1 MRIGIDRMAFATTND
16 YLDLV
21 ELAKERGVDP
31 NKFTIGIGQDLQ
43 AVVPPTQDIV
53 TLGATAAKKLLTPEL
68 EKNISTVI
76 VATESGIDNSKASAI
91 YIKHLL
97 GLSDFTRTVEMKEAC
112 YSATAAIQF
121 AKGVVAL
128 NPQETVLVIAAD
140 IARYGLN
147 TPGEVTQGAGAV
159 AMLISRNPHI
169 LTLEDTTVAYFYSIF
184 AMITDR
190 AVYFESAAYSKD
202 IMDFWRP
209 LYATE
214 ALVDGKYST
223 NVYIEF
229 FLQTFTRYQQLTG
242 RELADFAALTFHMP
256 FTKMGKKGLEGLLKD
271 RNDEVAQRLRT
282 QLTASQLFSRQVGN
296 LYTGSL
302 YLSLMSLLQNSDLR
316 AGSRIGLFSYGSGAE
331 GEFYTGIL
339 EDGYEHY
346 MNNIQEELK
355 HRHQVSVAEYE
366 KLFSSQL
373 GMNDRDIEFDVT
385 NDPLPFVL
393 KGQKDHQRIYEAK

>member
-1 MRIGIDRMAFATTND
+1 MRIGIDKMAFATTND

-76 VATESGIDNSKASAI
+76 VSTESGIDNSKASAI

-159 AMLISRNPHI
+159 AMLISQNPHI
-169 LTLEDTTVAYFYSIF
+169 LTLEDTTV
-184 AMITDR
+184 
-190 AVYFESAAYSKD
+190 AYSKD

-282 QLTASQLFSRQVGN
+282 QLTASQLFSRQIGN

>member
-1 MRIGIDRMAFATTND
+1 MRIGIDKMAFATTND

-53 TLGATAAKKLLTPEL
+53 TLGATAAKKLLTSEL

-169 LTLEDTTVAYFYSIF
+169 LTLEDTTV
-184 AMITDR
+184 
-190 AVYFESAAYSKD
+190 AYSKD

>member
-1 MRIGIDRMAFATTND
+1 MRIGIDKMAFATTND

-91 YIKHLL
+91 YIKRLL

-147 TPGEVTQGAGAV
+147 TSGEVTQGAGAV
-159 AMLISRNPHI
+159 AMLISQNPHI
-169 LTLEDTTVAYFYSIF
+169 LTLEDTTV
-184 AMITDR
+184 
-190 AVYFESAAYSKD
+190 AYSKD

-229 FLQTFTRYQQLTG
+229 FLQTFTRYRQLTG

-366 KLFSSQL
+366 KLFNSQL
-373 GMNDRDIEFDVT
+373 GMNDGDIEFDVT
-385 NDPLPFVL
+385 NDPSPFVL

>member
-1 MRIGIDRMAFATTND
+1 MRIGIDKMAFATTND

-91 YIKHLL
+91 YIKRLL

-169 LTLEDTTVAYFYSIF
+169 LTLEDTTV
-184 AMITDR
+184 
-190 AVYFESAAYSKD
+190 AYSKD

-302 YLSLMSLLQNSDLR
+302 YLSLMSLLQNSDLK

-366 KLFSSQL
+366 KLFNSQL
-373 GMNDRDIEFDVT
+373 GMNDGDIEFDVT
-385 NDPLPFVL
+385 NDPSPFVL

>member
-1 MRIGIDRMAFATTND
+1 MRIGIDKMAFATTND

-43 AVVPPTQDIV
+43 AVVPTTQDIV

-91 YIKHLL
+91 YIKRLL

-159 AMLISRNPHI
+159 AMLISQNPHI
-169 LTLEDTTVAYFYSIF
+169 LTLEDTTV
-184 AMITDR
+184 
-190 AVYFESAAYSKD
+190 AYSKD

-229 FLQTFTRYQQLTG
+229 FLQTFTRYRQLTG

-316 AGSRIGLFSYGSGAE
+316 TGSRIGLFSYGSGAE

-346 MNNIQEELK
+346 MNNIQEELT

-366 KLFSSQL
+366 KLFNSQL
-373 GMNDRDIEFDVT
+373 GMNDGDIEFDVT
-385 NDPLPFVL
+385 NDPSPFVL

>member
-169 LTLEDTTVAYFYSIF
+169 LTLEDTTVAY
-184 AMITDR
+184 
-190 AVYFESAAYSKD
+190 SKD

-346 MNNIQEELK
+346 MNNIQEELE

-373 GMNDRDIEFDVT
+373 GMNDQDIEFDVT

>member
-1 MRIGIDRMAFATTND
+1 MRIGIDKMAFATTND

-43 AVVPPTQDIV
+43 AVVPTTQDIV

-91 YIKHLL
+91 YIKRLL

-147 TPGEVTQGAGAV
+147 TPGEVSQGAGAV
-159 AMLISRNPHI
+159 AMLISQNPHI
-169 LTLEDTTVAYFYSIF
+169 LTLEDTTV
-184 AMITDR
+184 
-190 AVYFESAAYSKD
+190 AYSKD

-229 FLQTFTRYQQLTG
+229 FLQTFTRYRQLTG

-366 KLFSSQL
+366 KLFNSQL
-373 GMNDRDIEFDVT
+373 GMNDGDIEFDVT
-385 NDPLPFVL
+385 NDPSPFVL

>member
-1 MRIGIDRMAFATTND
+1 MRIGIDKMAFATTND

-43 AVVPPTQDIV
+43 AVVPTTQDIV

-159 AMLISRNPHI
+159 AMLISQNPHI
-169 LTLEDTTVAYFYSIF
+169 LTLEDTTV
-184 AMITDR
+184 
-190 AVYFESAAYSKD
+190 AYSKD

-229 FLQTFTRYQQLTG
+229 FLQTFTRYRQLTG

-366 KLFSSQL
+366 KLFNSQL
-373 GMNDRDIEFDVT
+373 GMNDGDIEFDVT
-385 NDPLPFVL
+385 NDPSPFVL

>member
-1 MRIGIDRMAFATTND
+1 MRIGIDKMAFATTND

-76 VATESGIDNSKASAI
+76 VSTESGIDNSKASAI

-159 AMLISRNPHI
+159 AMLISQNPHI
-169 LTLEDTTVAYFYSIF
+169 LTLEDTTV
-184 AMITDR
+184 
-190 AVYFESAAYSKD
+190 AYSKD

-346 MNNIQEELK
+346 MNNIQEELN

-373 GMNDRDIEFDVT
+373 GMSDRDIKLDVT

>member
-1 MRIGIDRMAFATTND
+1 MRIGIDKMAFATTND

-169 LTLEDTTVAYFYSIF
+169 LTLEDTTVAY
-184 AMITDR
+184 
-190 AVYFESAAYSKD
+190 SKD

-229 FLQTFTRYQQLTG
+229 FLQTFTRYRQLTG

-302 YLSLMSLLQNSDLR
+302 YLSLMSLLQNSDLK

-346 MNNIQEELK
+346 MNNIQEELE

-373 GMNDRDIEFDVT
+373 GMNDQDIEFDVT

>member
-169 LTLEDTTVAYFYSIF
+169 LTLEDTTV
-184 AMITDR
+184 
-190 AVYFESAAYSKD
+190 AYSKD

>member
-1 MRIGIDRMAFATTND
+1 MRIGIDKMAFATTND

-21 ELAKERGVDP
+21 ELAKERSVDP

-91 YIKHLL
+91 YIKRLL

-159 AMLISRNPHI
+159 AILISQNPHI
-169 LTLEDTTVAYFYSIF
+169 LTLEDTTV
-184 AMITDR
+184 
-190 AVYFESAAYSKD
+190 AYSKD

-229 FLQTFTRYQQLTG
+229 FLQTFTRYRQLTG

-346 MNNIQEELK
+346 MNNIQEELE

-373 GMNDRDIEFDVT
+373 GMNDQDIEFDVT

>member
-1 MRIGIDRMAFATTND
+1 MRIGIDKMAFATTND

-76 VATESGIDNSKASAI
+76 VSTESGIDNSKASAI

-169 LTLEDTTVAYFYSIF
+169 LTLEDTTV
-184 AMITDR
+184 
-190 AVYFESAAYSKD
+190 AYSKD

>member
-1 MRIGIDRMAFATTND
+1 MRIGIDKMAFATTND

-21 ELAKERGVDP
+21 ELAKERSVDP

-91 YIKHLL
+91 YIKRLL

-159 AMLISRNPHI
+159 AILISQNPHI
-169 LTLEDTTVAYFYSIF
+169 LTLEDTTV
-184 AMITDR
+184 
-190 AVYFESAAYSKD
+190 AYSKD

-229 FLQTFTRYQQLTG
+229 FLQTFTRYRQLTG

-366 KLFSSQL
+366 KIFNSQL
-373 GMNDRDIEFDVT
+373 GMNDGDIEFDVT
-385 NDPLPFVL
+385 NDPSPFVL

>member
-1 MRIGIDRMAFATTND
+1 MRIGIDKMAFATTND

-53 TLGATAAKKLLTPEL
+53 TLGAAAAKKLLTPEL

-159 AMLISRNPHI
+159 AMLISQNPHI
-169 LTLEDTTVAYFYSIF
+169 LTLEDTTV
-184 AMITDR
+184 
-190 AVYFESAAYSKD
+190 AYSKD

-302 YLSLMSLLQNSDLR
+302 YLSLMSLLQNSDLK

-366 KLFSSQL
+366 KLFNSQL
-373 GMNDRDIEFDVT
+373 GMNDGDIEFDIT

>member
-1 MRIGIDRMAFATTND
+1 MRIGIYKMAFATTND
-16 YLDLV
+16 YLDLI
-21 ELAKERGVDP
+21 ELAKERSVDP

-91 YIKHLL
+91 YIKRLL

-159 AMLISRNPHI
+159 AMLISQNPHI
-169 LTLEDTTVAYFYSIF
+169 LTLEDTTV
-184 AMITDR
+184 
-190 AVYFESAAYSKD
+190 AYSKD

-302 YLSLMSLLQNSDLR
+302 YLSLMSLLQNSDLK

-346 MNNIQEELK
+346 MNNIQEELE

-373 GMNDRDIEFDVT
+373 GMNDQDIEFDVT

>member
-1 MRIGIDRMAFATTND
+1 MRIGIDKMAFATTND

-21 ELAKERGVDP
+21 ELAKERSVDP

-159 AMLISRNPHI
+159 AMLISQNPHI
-169 LTLEDTTVAYFYSIF
+169 LTLEDTTV
-184 AMITDR
+184 
-190 AVYFESAAYSKD
+190 AYSKD

-229 FLQTFTRYQQLTG
+229 FLQTFTRYRQLTG

-302 YLSLMSLLQNSDLR
+302 YLSLMSLLQNSDLK

-346 MNNIQEELK
+346 MNNIQEELE

-373 GMNDRDIEFDVT
+373 GMNDQDIEFDVT

>member
-1 MRIGIDRMAFATTND
+1 MRIGIDKMAFATTND

-147 TPGEVTQGAGAV
+147 TSGEVTQGAGAV
-159 AMLISRNPHI
+159 AMLISQNPHI
-169 LTLEDTTVAYFYSIF
+169 LTLEDTTV
-184 AMITDR
+184 
-190 AVYFESAAYSKD
+190 AYSKD

-229 FLQTFTRYQQLTG
+229 FLQTFTRYRQLTG

-366 KLFSSQL
+366 KLFNSQL
-373 GMNDRDIEFDVT
+373 GMNDGDIEFDVT
-385 NDPLPFVL
+385 NDPSPFVL

>member
-1 MRIGIDRMAFATTND
+1 MRIGIDKMAFATTND

-21 ELAKERGVDP
+21 ELAKERSVDP

-91 YIKHLL
+91 YIKRLL

-169 LTLEDTTVAYFYSIF
+169 LTLEDTTVAY
-184 AMITDR
+184 
-190 AVYFESAAYSKD
+190 SKD

-229 FLQTFTRYQQLTG
+229 FLQTFTRYRQLTG

-302 YLSLMSLLQNSDLR
+302 YLSLMSLLQNSDLK

-346 MNNIQEELK
+346 MNNIQEELE

-373 GMNDRDIEFDVT
+373 GMNDQDIEFDVT

>member
-1 MRIGIDRMAFATTND
+1 MRIGIDKMAFATTND

-169 LTLEDTTVAYFYSIF
+169 LTLEDTTVAY
-184 AMITDR
+184 
-190 AVYFESAAYSKD
+190 SKD

-302 YLSLMSLLQNSDLR
+302 YLSLMSLLQNSDLK

-346 MNNIQEELK
+346 MNNIQEELE

-373 GMNDRDIEFDVT
+373 GMNDQDIEFDVT

>member
-1 MRIGIDRMAFATTND
+1 MRIGIDKMAFATTND

-43 AVVPPTQDIV
+43 AVVPTTQDIV

-91 YIKHLL
+91 YIKRLL

-159 AMLISRNPHI
+159 AMLISQNPHI
-169 LTLEDTTVAYFYSIF
+169 LTLEDTTV
-184 AMITDR
+184 
-190 AVYFESAAYSKD
+190 AYSKD

-229 FLQTFTRYQQLTG
+229 FLQTFTRYRQLTG

-366 KLFSSQL
+366 KLFNSQL
-373 GMNDRDIEFDVT
+373 GMNDGDIEFDVT
-385 NDPLPFVL
+385 NDPSPFVL

>member
-1 MRIGIDRMAFATTND
+1 MRIGIDKMAFATTND

-68 EKNISTVI
+68 EKSISTVI

-91 YIKHLL
+91 YIKRLL

-159 AMLISRNPHI
+159 AMLISRDPHI
-169 LTLEDTTVAYFYSIF
+169 LTLEDTTV
-184 AMITDR
+184 
-190 AVYFESAAYSKD
+190 AYSKD

-242 RELADFAALTFHMP
+242 RGLADFAALTFHMP

-271 RNDEVAQRLRT
+271 RDDEVAQRLRK

-302 YLSLMSLLQNSDLR
+302 YLSLMSLLQNSDLQ

-346 MNNIQEELK
+346 MNNIQEELEC
-355 HRHQVSVAEYE
+355 RHQVSVAEYE

-373 GMNDRDIEFDVT
+373 GMNDQDIEFDVT

>member
-1 MRIGIDRMAFATTND
+1 MRIGIDKMAFATTND

-21 ELAKERGVDP
+21 ELAKERSVDP

-159 AMLISRNPHI
+159 AMLISQNPHI
-169 LTLEDTTVAYFYSIF
+169 LTLEDTTV
-184 AMITDR
+184 
-190 AVYFESAAYSKD
+190 AYSKD

-346 MNNIQEELK
+346 MNNIQEELE

-373 GMNDRDIEFDVT
+373 GMNDQDIEFDVT

>member
-1 MRIGIDRMAFATTND
+1 MRIGIDKMAFATTND

-53 TLGATAAKKLLTPEL
+53 TLGAAAAKKLLTPEL

-97 GLSDFTRTVEMKEAC
+97 GLSDFIRTVEMKEAC

-159 AMLISRNPHI
+159 AMLISQNPHI
-169 LTLEDTTVAYFYSIF
+169 LTLEDTTV
-184 AMITDR
+184 
-190 AVYFESAAYSKD
+190 AYSKD

-355 HRHQVSVAEYE
+355 HRHQVSVTEYE

-373 GMNDRDIEFDVT
+373 GMNDRDIKFDVA